1 MIDGLIS
8 ADVAEVVMG
17 LEDELKRRNDQIVGS
32 LLERMER
39 DGYGGIWNINPRFD
53 VESEAVFTM
62 STASADEPDWGDEP
76 LPDDGPYE
84 SASMNARL
92 ARAKAWLAGR
102 IARAVGEGE

>member
-76 LPDDGPYE
+76 LPCKE
-84 SASMNARL
+84 IRLHHARRM
-92 ARAKAWLAGR
+92 AAGHGFALLHGSR
-102 IARAVGEGE
+102 GK